1 MIMADYVLTGWL
13 FVKRI
18 IGKFHFAELEEVKE
32 DYNIIHR
39 NTYIHFIY
47 ISCQSLLL
55 VTPCYSRQQYSFF
68 FSQPA
73 FIVWFQ
79 HLFVLRLN
87 LAQQKEKKH
96 TQQETRTTE
105 KKTEVLF
112 CCLFI
117 FGGGF
122 FLSFS
127 LLFIYSRG
135 GNFILFIAI
144 AYHTLSLS
152 LSHLSDYRKCL
163 YPFRIE
169 Q

>member
-1 MIMADYVLTGWL
+1 MP
-13 FVKRI
+13 I
-18 IGKFHFAELEEVKE
+18 IIVG
-32 DYNIIHR
+32 
-39 NTYIHFIY
+39 NTML
-47 ISCQSLLL
+47 QSTTILIF
-55 VTPCYSRQQYSFF
+55 FF

-87 LAQQKEKKH
+87 LAQQKGKKKS
-96 TQQETRTTE
+96 TLSRKREQQ
-105 KKTEVLF
+105 KKKKLKF
-112 CCLFI
+112 CFVVFSF

-122 FLSFS
+122 FFCLFS